1 MWWIVL
7 ISVVLV
13 LIIFFLLPLFVT
25 ICFKANVFNN
35 EVEINVKLFGITL
48 IKQKKCL
55 FEFVKKKKKSKK
67 ISPLLLLKLLSKI
80 KIINFDLNFFV
91 GNKGEAMA
99 TALMCGGL
107 KTLCQNITIVLNN
120 YVGCNTKYAVSA
132 DFMETKFECY
142 LKVLFFFIPLSL
154 IFAYLKIKLKGR

>member
-48 IKQKKCL
+48 IKQKK
-55 FEFVKKKKKSKK
+55 FTITFVKTF
-67 ISPLLLLKLLSKI
+67 I
-80 KIINFDLNFFV
+80 K
-91 GNKGEAMA
+91 NKD
-99 TALMCGGL
+99 
-107 KTLCQNITIVLNN
+107 N
-120 YVGCNTKYAVSA
+120 
-132 DFMETKFECY
+132 KF
-142 LKVLFFFIPLSL
+142 
-154 IFAYLKIKLKGR
+154 